1 MRQSVWVIVIAV
13 VGGLCGDAPC
23 LADTIDVESHIVAV
37 TVFPDRAGVTRQA
50 HLTLPQGAHTV
61 KLSPLPSQVEPDSVT
76 AKGMGE
82 AEVTLYGVRLVTTQ
96 LQAPADPK
104 VKTLEEDIRKI
115 TYRQQ
120 RLRNTRR
127 VLEQERTYLNSIQAA
142 SGEQIGK
149 DLVTKSPTA
158 SDAESLLT
166 FLDEA
171 LLKNFER
178 DQAAVIELE
187 EWSQQLDQLQREL
200 AVLTQGRDRQE
211 TAMLVD
217 LEARKAGSFQLQV
230 AYRIPGATWQPTY
243 EARASTDADIV
254 EVVSYGLVRQ
264 QTGEEWAEVQ
274 LTLSTAKPAMA
285 GSMPELQSW
294 FLRPWQPVYKEEGV
308 LTRGAGLGGFARE
321 KGLDEARKNTMPAA
335 SPAMPAEVA
344 YATVATQGPSVTFQ
358 LPKPESIPADWQ
370 PHKVP
375 VSSAR
380 LAANRAYETTPAL
393 SPYAFLR
400 AKVTNTT
407 GTLYLAGPVS
417 VFLDGAFVATATLKQ
432 TAPNETADLYLGVD
446 ERIKVER
453 KPLKERVEVSLL
465 PGLRGKTK
473 TTDYEFLTT
482 VENFTGRQMAITV
495 FDRLPVSERE
505 EIVVDSIKQAP
516 ADVEKDP
523 EKPGVFHWTLRLDP
537 NQKQALTLSYRVRH
551 PVEMQIQ

>member
-1 MRQSVWVIVIAV
+1 VIVIAV
-13 VGGLCGDAPC
+13 VGGLCVEAPC
-23 LADTIDVESHIVAV
+23 LAETIEVESHIVAV

-96 LQAPADPK
+96 LQAPADAK

-120 RLRNTRR
+120 RLRNTRH

-158 SDAESLLT
+158 SDAASLLT

-178 DQAAVIELE
+178 DQAAVIELDE
-187 EWSQQLDQLQREL
+187 LAQQLDQLQREL

-211 TAMLVD
+211 TAILVD
-217 LEARKAGSFQLQV
+217 LEARKAGSFQLEV

-264 QTGEEWAEVQ
+264 QTGEEWAKVQ
-274 LTLSTAKPAMA
+274 LTLSTARPALA

-294 FLRPWQPVYKEEGV
+294 FLRPWQPYERQNSLKMA
-308 LTRGAGLGGFARE
+308 RGASEFEVARE
-321 KGLDEARKNTMPAA
+321 FDEVRGDAMPAA
-335 SPAMPAEVA
+335 SPAMPAQMA

-482 VENFTGRQMAITV
+482 VENFTGRQIAITV